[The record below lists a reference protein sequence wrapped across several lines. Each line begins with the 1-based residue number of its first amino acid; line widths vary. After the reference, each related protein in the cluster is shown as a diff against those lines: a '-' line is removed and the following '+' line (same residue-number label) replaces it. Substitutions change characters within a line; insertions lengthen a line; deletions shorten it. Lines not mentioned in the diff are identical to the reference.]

1 MWSNY
6 QSAIC
11 RPLLL
16 LLLLLVALERVLVVY
31 AIVNPSNDTA
41 NTVIY
46 MLPAKDLGPETWR
59 AGVDCLD
66 SFSQIFFYRHPR
78 ERFTRSYN
86 LMLTNA
92 FNLSTPADQIQEG
105 FHKLIN
111 EAVTQAGEPH
121 RSELFQLRVVSD
133 HMSHQEKSKNFGEL
147 LLADNYV
154 IIVDTVE
161 RLLSLMSRYVSQMR
175 SWNPGARFLVLF
187 HNPQVHNRPWRVASQ
202 IFSEL
207 MHSFYVHRVALVYAN
222 SSMDYNLLVNDYYSN
237 VDCRILSVQSVG
249 QCHDGQLFP
258 NPNAVHAAM
267 TDYMTGFSPKNCT
280 FFVCASVSAP
290 FVEADC
296 ILGIEMRILGFMRSR
311 LQFMINQTCSLES
324 RGEMDSSGN
333 WNGLLGKLTDG
344 ECDFVMGG
352 YYPDNEVAEFFWGS
366 DCYLQDAHT
375 WYIKV
380 ADRRPAWQAMVG
392 IFEPSTWIGFIVVLL
407 ISWLFWFALVSLLP
421 EPEYFQQI
429 SLTAINS
436 LAVSISVAVQERP
449 VCQTTR
455 LFFMALTLYGLN
467 VVATYSSKMIATFQD
482 PGYLHQL
489 DELTEVMA
497 AGIPFGG
504 HEESRDWFE
513 NDDDMWVFNS
523 YNVSPEFTPKTE
535 NLLAVKWGKRC
546 ILSNRMYTLQSALA
560 DDIFAFPQNVFT
572 SPIQMIMKAGFPFL
586 YEMNSI
592 IRSMR
597 DVGIFQKIDAD
608 FRYNNTYLN
617 RIAKMRPQFAEKAIV
632 LTTEHLKGPFGI
644 LGVGV
649 LCASVAFL
657 GELMIRYW
665 PFRLQVKQQSEISAT
680 PRTRRTRRKRTSR
693 HLRRSQW
700 ERQVQVAPV
709 IRFTPVKRRKV
720 L

>member
-6 QSAIC
+6 QSAS
-11 RPLLL
+11 RLLL
-16 LLLLLVALERVLVVY
+16 LLLLLLQRLLLVY
-31 AIVNPSNDTA
+31 GIVNPANDTA

-66 SFSQIFFYRHPR
+66 SFAQIFFFRNPR

-86 LMLTNA
+86 LMLTNS
-92 FNLSTPADQIQEG
+92 FNLSMPADQIQEG

-111 EAVTQAGEPH
+111 EAVARAGEPH
-121 RSELFQLRVVSD
+121 RSELFQLRVISD
-133 HMSHQEKSKNFGEL
+133 HEDMRSKERNKNFGEL

-161 RLLSLMSRYVSQMR
+161 RLLSLMSRYVSRKR

-187 HNPQVHNRPWRVASQ
+187 HNPQVHNRPLRVASQ

-207 MHSFYVHRVALVYAN
+207 MSSFYVHRVALIYAD
-222 SSMDYNLLVNDYYSN
+222 SALDYNLLVNDYYSN

-249 QCHDGQLFP
+249 QCHDGRLFP
-258 NPNAVHAAM
+258 SPKAVYTAM
-267 TDYMTGFSPKNCT
+267 TDYISGFSPKNCT
-280 FFVCASVSAP
+280 FFVCASISAP

-296 ILGIEMRILGFMRSR
+296 ILGIEMRILGFMRNR
-311 LQFMINQTCSLES
+311 LQFTINQTCSLES

-344 ECDFVMGG
+344 ECDFVIGG
-352 YYPDNEVAEFFWGS
+352 YYPDNEVADFFWGS

-375 WYIKV
+375 FYIKV

-407 ISWLFWFALVSLLP
+407 ISWLFWFVLVSLLP
-421 EPEYFQQI
+421 EPDYFQQI
-429 SLTAINS
+429 SLTAINA

-449 VCQTTR
+449 VCQSTR

-513 NDDDMWVFNS
+513 NEDDMWVFNS
-523 YNVSPEFTPKTE
+523 YNVSPEFIPKTD
-535 NLLAVKWGKRC
+535 NLLAVKLGQRC
-546 ILSNRMYTLQSALA
+546 ILSNRMYTLQSPLA
-560 DDIFAFPQNVFT
+560 DDIFAFPQNFFT
-572 SPIQMIMKAGFPFL
+572 SPVQMIMKAGFPFL

-617 RIAKMRPQFAEKAIV
+617 RIAKMRPQFAENAIV

-649 LCASVAFL
+649 LCSSVAFL

-665 PFRLQVKQQSEISAT
+665 PCRLQVKQQQTAT
-680 PRTRRTRRKRTSR
+680 RTRRKRPKDAGR
-693 HLRRSQW
+693 LRGRSQW